1 MTSMWNVRPAD
12 EGEVGLLAQKL
23 GLPRA
28 IARVLWLRGYKTP
41 HDAQRFLAS
50 RNSLDYLQHPIL
62 SPGMEKAVRRLKQ
75 ALSAGEKIVIY
86 GDYDCDG
93 VTSSTVLYRYLARGL
108 KGNVEAY
115 LPDRFKDGYGVTP
128 AAVERLAAQGTRVI
142 LTCDNGISAH
152 AAAAAAK
159 AHGIDLIVTD
169 HHQVPEELPDVHS
182 IVHPQVDFNH
192 LKDLAGV
199 GVAYL
204 LTIAMEGSFT
214 PRMEHFLDF
223 VTIGTVADMVPL
235 NGPNRPLVWA
245 GIERYR
251 ERYGNGARG
260 AFPGVKA
267 LGAIAKTDFDT
278 FTPQDIGFRFGP
290 RLNAAGRLETPDIGF
305 KLLTTNDE
313 AEAYRFAHDLDAINV
328 QRKELNAELEKEIC
342 DRLEREWDFDREP
355 FVVLAD
361 ESFHH
366 GITGIVAGRIKERY
380 RVPVL
385 LFSGHGDGPWK
396 ASGRSPEGLHL
407 YDALHAAQEHLLG
420 FGGHAQAAG
429 CSAMK
434 ESIPALREAL
444 NRYVREQGWTRPADV
459 VWLDAELPFAEA
471 TEQLLQQLDDLEP
484 FGQKNPAPV
493 FGLLQ
498 ARVVG
503 KRTYKQHLFVQI
515 DDGRTVVEI
524 PLWGQADKANE
535 YHGWVRLAYM
545 PEINTYRGERS
556 IAYRI
561 LRVERTA
568 APPPVEIAVP
578 KAPAPVEDR
587 RNGDPARILDALEP
601 GRPVSV
607 YANRLPSDPGLLTAM
622 DRVKATIYL
631 PQTPLPLGLGHLVCL
646 DVPYDEEAWTTLRS
660 RADVVTMAWP
670 EREAIA
676 PLPSLAPV
684 DALDEG
690 ELSPRWLRRFY
701 LALSEHRGEPLMEVA
716 VRIAGGGGDGAIS
729 PTMGGNARPKGLS
742 GAEGAMR
749 AIAALRIFREAGILV
764 ERGEYWSLLT
774 PPDWDIQLPHLTS
787 FQAYKKARAFRERF
801 ARGAIVPV

>member
-1 MTSMWNVRPAD
+1 MSSQWNIRPANED
-12 EGEVGLLAQKL
+12 EVALLAQKL
-23 GLPRA
+23 NLPRA
-28 IARVLWLRGYKTP
+28 IARVLWLRGYQTP
-41 HDAQRFLAS
+41 HDAQKFLAS

-62 SPGMEKAVRRLKQ
+62 SPGMEKAVRRLKE

-152 AAAAAAK
+152 AAAATAK

-182 IVHPQVDFNH
+182 IVHPQVDFPH

-204 LTIAMEGSFT
+204 LTIAMEGGYT

-267 LGAIAKTDFDT
+267 LGAIAKTDFDS

-313 AEAYRFAHDLDAINV
+313 AEAYKYARDLDAINV

-361 ESFHH
+361 SSFHH

-385 LFSGHGDGPWK
+385 LFSGHDDGTPWK

-407 YDALHAAQEHLLG
+407 YEALHAVQEHLLG

-434 ESIPALREAL
+434 ESLPALREAL
-444 NRYVREQGWTRPADV
+444 NRHVHDLGWTRPADV

-471 TEQLLQQLDDLEP
+471 TEQLIAQLDDLEP

-498 ARVVG
+498 ARVIG

-524 PLWGQADKANE
+524 PLWGQADKAND
-535 YHGWVRLAYM
+535 YHGWVRLAYV
-545 PEINTYRGERS
+545 PEINTYRGERK

-568 APPPVEIAVP
+568 APPPVEIAMP

-587 RNGDPARILDALEP
+587 RGTAPSRILADLEP
-601 GRPVSV
+601 GRVVSITT
-607 YANRLPSDPGLLTAM
+607 NRLPTDVALLNEIA
-622 DRVKATIYL
+622 RLKATLYL

-660 RADVVTMAWP
+660 RADIVTVAWAERP
-670 EREAIA
+670 EIA
-676 PLPSLAPV
+676 PLRALP
-684 DALDEG
+684 ALDELEEA
-690 ELSPRWLRRFY
+690 ELSPAWLRRFY
-701 LALSEHRGEPLMEVA
+701 LALSEHRGESLMDVA
-716 VRIAGGGGDGAIS
+716 VRIAGGGG
-729 PTMGGNARPKGLS
+729 
-742 GAEGAMR
+742 EGAMR

-764 ERGEYWSLLT
+764 ERGEFWSLLT
-774 PPDWDIQLPHLTS
+774 PPDWDIQLPHLKS
-787 FQAYKKARAFRERF
+787 FQAYKEAQAFRERLSG
-801 ARGAIVPV
+801 RSVLPV

>member
-1 MTSMWNVRPAD
+1 MTATWNIRPANED
-12 EGEVGLLAQKL
+12 DVDLLARKL
-23 GLPRA
+23 NMPRA
-28 IARVLWLRGYKTP
+28 LARVLWLRGYKTP
-41 HDAQRFLAS
+41 HDAQRFLAA
-50 RNSLDYLQHPIL
+50 RESLDYLQTPVAT
-62 SPGMEKAVRRLKQ
+62 PGMERAVHRLKK
-75 ALSAGEKIVIY
+75 ALAAGEKITIY

-93 VTSSTVLYRYLARGL
+93 VTSSTVLYRYFARGL

-128 AAVERLAAQGTRVI
+128 AAVERLASQGTQVI

-159 AHGIDLIVTD
+159 ACGIDLIVTD
-169 HHQVPEELPDVHS
+169 HHQVPEELPDAYA
-182 IVHPQVDFNH
+182 IVHPQVDFPH

-204 LTIAMEGSFT
+204 LTIAMEGGFT
-214 PRMEHFLDF
+214 ARMEHFLDF
-223 VTIGTVADMVPL
+223 VTIGTIADMVPL

-251 ERYGNGARG
+251 ERYGNGQRG
-260 AFPGVKA
+260 VFPGVKA
-267 LGAIAKTDFDT
+267 LGSITRTDFDT
-278 FTPQDIGFRFGP
+278 FSPQDIGFGFGP

-305 KLLTTNDE
+305 KLLTTNSEVE
-313 AEAYRFAHDLDAINV
+313 AFKYARDLDAINM

-361 ESFHH
+361 QTFHH

-385 LFSGHGDGPWK
+385 LFSGHDDQTPWK

-407 YDALHAAQEHLLG
+407 YDALHAVQEHLLG

-444 NRYVREQGWTRPADV
+444 NRYVHAIGWTRPADV
-459 VWLDAELPFAEA
+459 VWLDAELPFSEA
-471 TEQLLQQLDDLEP
+471 TEQFIAQLDALEP

-498 ARVVG
+498 AKVVG
-503 KRTYKQHLFVQI
+503 KRTFKQHLFVQI

-524 PLWGQADKANE
+524 PLWNQAAKASE
-535 YHGWVRLAYM
+535 YHGWVRLAYV
-545 PEINTYRGERS
+545 PKIDTYRGERK
-556 IAYRI
+556 IAYQIVRF
-561 LRVERTA
+561 ERTS
-568 APPPVEIAVP
+568 APPPIVVETP

-587 RNGDPARILDALEP
+587 RNADPATLLESLEP
-601 GRPVSV
+601 NRAVSI
-607 YANRLPSDPGLLTAM
+607 YANRLPSDPRVLAAM
-622 DRVKATIYL
+622 AQLDATLYL

-646 DVPYDEEAWTTLRS
+646 DVPYDQEAWDTLCS
-660 RADVVTMAWP
+660 RADVVWAAWP
-670 EREAIA
+670 EMEAVSSLEAVPAWDDLDRRELG
-676 PLPSLAPV
+676 P
-684 DALDEG
+684 E
-690 ELSPRWLRRFY
+690 WLRRFY
-701 LALSEHRGEPLMEVA
+701 LALAQHRGEPLMETA
-716 VRIAGGGGDGAIS
+716 FRIAG
-729 PTMGGNARPKGLS
+729 R
-742 GAEGAMR
+742 GAEMR

-764 ERGEYWSLLT
+764 ERGDYWSLLT
-774 PPDWDIQLPHLTS
+774 PPDWDIQLPHLKS
-787 FQAYKKARAFRERF
+787 FQAYKEAQAFRERLSR
-801 ARGAIVPV
+801 RGVGVFQGERPA

>member
-1 MTSMWNVRPAD
+1 MTGMWNVRPANED
-12 EGEVGLLAQKL
+12 EVEILAQAL
-23 GLPRA
+23 DVPRA

-50 RNSLDYLQHPIL
+50 RNSLDYLQNPIW

-75 ALSAGEKIVIY
+75 ALSAGEKVTIY

-152 AAAAAAK
+152 AAAATAK

-214 PRMEHFLDF
+214 ARMEHFLDF

-251 ERYGNGARG
+251 ERYGNGAKG
-260 AFPGVKA
+260 VFPGVKA
-267 LGAIAKTDFDT
+267 LGNIAKSNFDT

-305 KLLTTNDE
+305 KLLTTNSEVE
-313 AEAYRFAHDLDAINV
+313 AFKYARDLDAINV

-361 ESFHH
+361 ENFHH

-385 LFSGHGDGPWK
+385 LFSGHDDGTPWK

-407 YDALHAAQEHLLG
+407 YEALHAVQEHLLG

-434 ESIPALREAL
+434 DSIPALREAL
-444 NRYVREQGWTRPADV
+444 NRYVHEQNWTRPADV

-471 TEQLLQQLDDLEP
+471 TEQLIAQLDDLEP

-498 ARVVG
+498 AKVVG
-503 KRTYKQHLFVQI
+503 KRVFKQHLFVQI

-524 PLWGQADKANE
+524 PLWGQAEKAND
-535 YHGWVRLAYM
+535 YHGWVRLAYV
-545 PEINTYRGERS
+545 PKIDTYRGERK
-556 IAYRI
+556 IAYQIIRF
-561 LRVERTA
+561 ERTA
-568 APPPVEIAVP
+568 APPPVVIEAP

-587 RNGDPARILDALEP
+587 RNDDPVRILAGIDTGKA
-601 GRPVSV
+601 VSL
-607 YANRLPSDPGLLTAM
+607 YANRLPSNAALLSEIARL
-622 DRVKATIYL
+622 DATLYL
-631 PQTPLPLGLGHLVCL
+631 PQTPLPLGLGHLLCL

-670 EREAIA
+670 ESETVE
-676 PLPSLAPV
+676 PLRALP
-684 DALDEG
+684 ALDELEDT
-690 ELSPRWLRRFY
+690 ELSPQWLRRFY
-701 LALSEHRGEPLMEVA
+701 LALSEHRGEPLMEA
-716 VRIAGGGGDGAIS
+716 AFRIAGGGSI
-729 PTMGGNARPKGLS
+729 NQ
-742 GAEGAMR
+742 MR

-764 ERGEYWSLLT
+764 ERGDYWSLLT
-774 PPDWDIQLPHLTS
+774 PPNWDIQLPHLSS
-787 FQAYKKARAFRERF
+787 FQAYKEAQAFRERLSR
-801 ARGAIVPV
+801 RGVVAL

>member
-1 MTSMWNVRPAD
+1 MSGMWNVRQAD
-12 EGEVGLLAQKL
+12 ENEVSVLAQAL
-23 GLPRA
+23 SLPKA

-41 HDAQRFLAS
+41 HDARRFLAS
-50 RNSLDYLQHPIL
+50 RDSLDYLNHPIL
-62 SPGMEKAVRRLKQ
+62 SPGMEKAVHRLKQ
-75 ALSAGEKIVIY
+75 ALGAGEKIVIY

-152 AAAAAAK
+152 AAAATAK
-159 AHGIDLIVTD
+159 AYGIDLIVTD
-169 HHQVPEELPDVHS
+169 HHQVPEELPDCHA
-182 IVHPQVDFNH
+182 IVHPQVDFAH
-192 LKDLAGV
+192 LQDLAGV

-251 ERYGNGARG
+251 ERYGHGARG

-267 LGAIAKTDFDT
+267 LGAIAKTSFET
-278 FTPQDIGFRFGP
+278 FTPQDVGFRFGP

-313 AEAYRFAHDLDAINV
+313 GEAFRLARELDAINV

-342 DRLEREWDFDREP
+342 DRLEREWDFEREP

-361 ESFHH
+361 ENFHH

-385 LFSGHGDGPWK
+385 LFSGQGDGPWK

-407 YDALHAAQEHLLG
+407 YDALHAVQEHLLG

-429 CSAMK
+429 CSAMR
-434 ESIPALREAL
+434 ESIPALRDAL
-444 NRYVREQGWTRPADV
+444 NRYVHERGWSRPADV

-471 TEQLLQQLDDLEP
+471 TEELIQQLDALEP

-498 ARVVG
+498 AKVVG
-503 KRTYKQHLFVQI
+503 KRVYKNHLFVQI
-515 DDGRTVVEI
+515 DDGRTVVEV
-524 PLWGQADKANE
+524 PLWNQASKADE

-545 PEINTYRGERS
+545 PEIDSYRGERK

-561 LRVERTA
+561 LRVERTS
-568 APPPVEIAVP
+568 APPPIEIAVP
-578 KAPAPVEDR
+578 QAPAPVEDR
-587 RNGDPARILDALEP
+587 RNESPVRILENLAP
-601 GRPVSV
+601 GRAVSV
-607 YANRLPSDPGLLTAM
+607 YANRFPSDPALLAAM
-622 DRVKATIYL
+622 AEREATLYL
-631 PQTPLPLGLGHLVCL
+631 PQTPLPLGLGHLICL

-660 RADVVTMAWP
+660 RADVVTVVW
-670 EREAIA
+670 EDGEAIA
-676 PLPSLAPV
+676 PVPSLAERN
-684 DALDEG
+684 D
-690 ELSPRWLRRFY
+690 ELSPEWLRRFY
-701 LALSEHRGEPLMEVA
+701 LALSEHRGEPLMEA
-716 VRIAGGGGDGAIS
+716 ATRIAGEEG
-729 PTMGGNARPKGLS
+729 
-742 GAEGAMR
+742 EGAFR

-764 ERGEYWSLLT
+764 EHREFWSLLT
-774 PPDWDIQLPHLTS
+774 PPDWDIQLPHLKS
-787 FQAYKKARAFRERF
+787 FQAYRE
-801 ARGAIVPV
+801 ARGFRAHLMRRAAIPH

>member
-1 MTSMWNVRPAD
+1 MGMWNVRQANED
-12 EGEVGLLAQKL
+12 EVAQLSQKL
-23 GLPRA
+23 DLPRA
-28 IARVLWLRGYKTP
+28 IARVLWLRGYHTP
-41 HDAQRFLAS
+41 SEAQKFLAS
-50 RNSLDYLQHPIL
+50 RNSLDYLNHPIMT
-62 SPGMEKAVRRLKQ
+62 PGMEKAVRRLKQ
-75 ALSAGEKIVIY
+75 ALAGGEKIVIY

-152 AAAAAAK
+152 AAAATAK
-159 AHGIDLIVTD
+159 ANGIDLIVTD

-182 IVHPQVDFNH
+182 IVHPQVDFPH

-204 LTIAMEGSFT
+204 LTIAMEGSYT

-245 GIERYR
+245 GIERFR
-251 ERYGNGARG
+251 ERYGHGAKG
-260 AFPGVKA
+260 VFPGVKA
-267 LGAIAKTDFDT
+267 LGAIAKSSFET

-313 AEAYRFAHDLDAINV
+313 REAYRYASELDAINV

-385 LFSGHGDGPWK
+385 LFSGHGDSPWK

-407 YDALHAAQEHLLG
+407 YEALHAVQEHLLG

-429 CSAMK
+429 CAAMR
-434 ESIPALREAL
+434 ESIPLLREAL
-444 NRYVREQGWTRPADV
+444 NRHVHELGWTRPADV

-471 TEQLLQQLDDLEP
+471 TEQLIRQLDDLEP

-503 KRTYKQHLFVQI
+503 KRVYKQHLFVQI

-524 PLWGQADKANE
+524 PLWGQADKAND
-535 YHGWVRLAYM
+535 YHGWVRLAYV
-545 PEINTYRGERS
+545 PEINTYRGERK

-561 LRVERTA
+561 LRVERTS
-568 APPPVEIAVP
+568 APPPVEIAAP
-578 KAPAPVEDR
+578 QAPAPVEDR
-587 RNGDPARILDALEP
+587 RNDDPARILDALAT
-601 GRPVSV
+601 GRPVSI
-607 YANRLPSDPGLLTAM
+607 YANRLPSDAALLAAM
-622 DRVKATIYL
+622 ARLEATLYL
-631 PQTPLPLGLGHLVCL
+631 PQTTLPLGLGHLVCL

-660 RADVVTMAWP
+660 RADVVTMAWS
-670 EREAIA
+670 ERTEMASLTT
-676 PLPSLAPV
+676 LP
-684 DALDEG
+684 ALDDLREG
-690 ELSPRWLRRFY
+690 ELNPQWLRRFY
-701 LALSEHRGEPLMEVA
+701 LALSEHRGQPLGEVA
-716 VRIAGGGGDGAIS
+716 FQIAGTGG
-729 PTMGGNARPKGLS
+729 
-742 GAEGAMR
+742 EMR

-764 ERGEYWSLLT
+764 ERGDYWSLLT
-774 PPDWDIQLPHLTS
+774 PPDWDIQLPHLKS
-787 FQAYKKARAFRERF
+787 FQAYKEAQAFRERF
-801 ARGAIVPV
+801 ARGAVVPV

>member
-1 MTSMWNVRPAD
+1 MTSMWNIRPANED
-12 EGEVGLLAQKL
+12 EVALLAQKL
-23 GLPRA
+23 NLPRA
-28 IARVLWLRGYKTP
+28 IARVLWLRGYQTP
-41 HDAQRFLAS
+41 HDAQKFLAS

-62 SPGMEKAVRRLKQ
+62 SPGMEKAVRRLKE
-75 ALSAGEKIVIY
+75 ALSGGEKIVIY

-152 AAAAAAK
+152 AAAATAK

-182 IVHPQVDFNH
+182 IVHPQVDFPH

-204 LTIAMEGSFT
+204 LTIAMEGGYT

-267 LGAIAKTDFDT
+267 LGAIAKTDFDS

-313 AEAYRFAHDLDAINV
+313 AEAYKYARDLDAINV

-361 ESFHH
+361 SSFHH

-385 LFSGHGDGPWK
+385 LFSGHDDGTPWK

-407 YDALHAAQEHLLG
+407 YEALHAVQEHLLG

-444 NRYVREQGWTRPADV
+444 NRHVHDLGWTRPADV

-471 TEQLLQQLDDLEP
+471 TEQLIAQLDDLEP

-498 ARVVG
+498 AKVVG

-524 PLWGQADKANE
+524 PLWGQADKAND
-535 YHGWVRLAYM
+535 YHGWVRLAYV
-545 PEINTYRGERS
+545 PEINTYRGERK

-568 APPPVEIAVP
+568 APPPVEIAMP

-587 RNGDPARILDALEP
+587 RGSEPSRILAGLEP
-601 GRPVSV
+601 GRVVSITT
-607 YANRLPSDPGLLTAM
+607 NRLPTDVALLNEM
-622 DRVKATIYL
+622 DRLKATLYL

-660 RADVVTMAWP
+660 RADLVTVAWP
-670 EREAIA
+670 ERKEIA
-676 PLPSLAPV
+676 PLR
-684 DALDEG
+684 ALPAMDELEEA
-690 ELSPRWLRRFY
+690 ELSPTWLRRFY
-701 LALSEHRGEPLMEVA
+701 LALSEHRGESLMDVA
-716 VRIAGGGGDGAIS
+716 VRIAGGGG
-729 PTMGGNARPKGLS
+729 
-742 GAEGAMR
+742 EGAMR

-764 ERGEYWSLLT
+764 ERGDFWSLLT
-774 PPDWDIQLPHLTS
+774 PPDWDIQLPHLKS
-787 FQAYKKARAFRERF
+787 FQAYKEAQAFRERLSG
-801 ARGAIVPV
+801 RSVLSV